1 VPLQNQIGEKALKNA
16 LRALGAFACL
26 GVVSACGGGKDSETE
41 TATFSGSG
49 FPFTFEY
56 PGDWE
61 LTDDVTVDQSVG
73 GAPDE
78 TIALGLDNDNAIVLQ
93 RFTLSLE
100 VDEANLD
107 RAKAEFDSLVQEL
120 DPEAIGA
127 ETGEI
132 ASYPSLDY
140 ESIALTTPA
149 EGESRFIVLFE
160 GDQEYLINCQST
172 PENREEVESACERAL
187 ETLES
192 TGG

>member
-1 VPLQNQIGEKALKNA
+1 MVGRQLSP
-16 LRALGAFACL
+16 ALGAR
-26 GVVSACGGGKDSETE
+26 
-41 TATFSGSG
+41 
-49 FPFTFEY
+49 
-56 PGDWE
+56 
-61 LTDDVTVDQSVG
+61 DQLVG
-73 GAPDE
+73 P
-78 TIALGLDNDNAIVLQ
+78 
-93 RFTLSLE
+93 R
-100 VDEANLD
+100 
-107 RAKAEFDSLVQEL
+107 L

-132 ASYPSLDY
+132 AGYPSLDY

-192 TGG
+192 TGE